1 MKERSRFTE
10 KERSPSTI
18 TLSSNGLK
26 SESPHPLEAMVEAGS
41 IPQIKAKPKTCNRL
55 TMLSTGLGTHTT
67 ANESVASARG
77 RSGISSRSSSGTD
90 ARL

>member
-10 KERSPSTI
+10 KERSTLTI

-26 SESPHPLEAMVEAGS
+26 SESPHPLEATVEAGS

-55 TMLSTGLGTHTT
+55 TMLSTALGTPH
-67 ANESVASARG
+67 NSKRIGCFRKRYVRNFFPEQFRN
-77 RSGISSRSSSGTD
+77 
-90 ARL
+90 